1 MDEIVVEKK
10 MMEKKIV
17 PVDAWDDDD
26 DDNDDVEDD
35 DVTMGC
41 RIAVSA
47 SKKVPI
53 VVSEDEAA
61 EPAAEGTPWH
71 QILQVEVERSGA
83 LSLAAEQREL
93 ECCTELL
100 RHCGEEELLR
110 SGILSRTFERTSATL
125 RPRSASLSK
134 WSPPSDGWTVWR
146 TWPRRRVAA
155 AWWTPL
161 RSCSTPT
168 ST

>member
-61 EPAAEGTPWH
+61 EPAA
-71 QILQVEVERSGA
+71 VE
-83 LSLAAEQREL
+83 
-93 ECCTELL
+93 
-100 RHCGEEELLR
+100 
-110 SGILSRTFERTSATL
+110 
-125 RPRSASLSK
+125 
-134 WSPPSDGWTVWR
+134 
-146 TWPRRRVAA
+146 VAA
-155 AWWTPL
+155 AAG
-161 RSCSTPT
+161 RR
-168 ST
+168 

>member
-1 MDEIVVEKK
+1 M
-10 MMEKKIV
+10 

-61 EPAAEGTPWH
+61 EPAA
-71 QILQVEVERSGA
+71 VEV
-83 LSLAAEQREL
+83 
-93 ECCTELL
+93 
-100 RHCGEEELLR
+100 
-110 SGILSRTFERTSATL
+110 
-125 RPRSASLSK
+125 
-134 WSPPSDGWTVWR
+134 
-146 TWPRRRVAA
+146 A
-155 AWWTPL
+155 AWP
-161 RSCSTPT
+161 
-168 ST
+168 